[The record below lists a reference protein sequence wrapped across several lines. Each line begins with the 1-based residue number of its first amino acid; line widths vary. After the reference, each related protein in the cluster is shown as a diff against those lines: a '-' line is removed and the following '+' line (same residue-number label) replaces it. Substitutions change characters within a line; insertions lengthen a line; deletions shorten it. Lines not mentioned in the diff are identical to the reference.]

1 MKLPKAANFLHSCEA
16 LQGPYTSSHCE
27 WRTANSLQYAIAS
40 QLYNLHS
47 SSSHDKYPDASDA
60 NQLQWVLLET
70 HRIPIPSHWNHIQLA
85 SNWRPTGKTPAFA
98 TQKAT
103 RFRTSLGL
111 GLELKKGGGSPSSPV
126 PHPSQNSHLNSHL
139 SLYLYSKEVVA
150 PKSFMMQKTH
160 NAALLSG
167 PNLQHT
173 SCETGQV
180 CQQHSRTR
188 AGFILGF
195 RRVWQFQLCHELL
208 QAEPCVV
215 KCQDGYDVW
224 LCKYD

>member
-1 MKLPKAANFLHSCEA
+1 MKLPKAVNFLHSCEA
-16 LQGPYTSSHCE
+16 LQGLHTSSHCE

-60 NQLQWVLLET
+60 NQLQWVLLVT

-85 SNWRPTGKTPAFA
+85 SNWQDSSLCHPKGNPLPHKPWTWTWAQKGRWFPKQSSTTPISKF
-98 TQKAT
+98 
-103 RFRTSLGL
+103 
-111 GLELKKGGGSPSSPV
+111 SSQF
-126 PHPSQNSHLNSHL
+126 SSL

-167 PNLQHT
+167 PNPTH
-173 SCETGQV
+173 
-180 CQQHSRTR
+180 
-188 AGFILGF
+188 IL
-195 RRVWQFQLCHELL
+195 RNWPSLST
-208 QAEPCVV
+208 A
-215 KCQDGYDVW
+215 
-224 LCKYD
+224 

>member
-1 MKLPKAANFLHSCEA
+1 MSAAWDPS
-16 LQGPYTSSHCE
+16 
-27 WRTANSLQYAIAS
+27 NSNPIS
-40 QLYNLHS
+40 
-47 SSSHDKYPDASDA
+47 
-60 NQLQWVLLET
+60 LEP
-70 HRIPIPSHWNHIQLA
+70 HPAGVQLA
-85 SNWRPTGKTPAFA
+85 SNWQDSSLCHPKGNPLPHKPWTWTWAQKGRWFPKQSSTTPISKF
-98 TQKAT
+98 
-103 RFRTSLGL
+103 
-111 GLELKKGGGSPSSPV
+111 SSQF
-126 PHPSQNSHLNSHL
+126 SSL